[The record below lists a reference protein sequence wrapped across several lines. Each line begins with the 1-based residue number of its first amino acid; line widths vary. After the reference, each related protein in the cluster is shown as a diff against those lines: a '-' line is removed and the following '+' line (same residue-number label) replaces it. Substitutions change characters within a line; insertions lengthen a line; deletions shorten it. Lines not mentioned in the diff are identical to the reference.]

1 MAESEEAGFLQ
12 SGREIGVQE
21 IEHIREVSRGFPA
34 LSRKEL
40 AQTICEHW
48 GWVTA
53 SGAHKV
59 TACLKLLEKLEES
72 GQIRLG
78 GKRGGGP
85 YRKKGPPV
93 RTERSDPRDKIGSEL
108 GQLGRVSLEV
118 VTNKEA
124 TGLWNEYVE
133 RYHYLGYKKPFGCV
147 LRYFI
152 VSKERP
158 LGCLLMAGAAKSL
171 GARDRWIG
179 WSERQRLR
187 NLPWLIC
194 NSRYLIF
201 PWVQVKHMA
210 SHVLGQL
217 ARRVRA
223 DWEGRWGYH
232 PVLMETF
239 VDPARYPGT
248 CYRAAGWI
256 HLGQTTGAGL
266 VRPGREYTTTRKM
279 IYVKPLVRDFREQ
292 LCSDG
297 LTGRVIE

>member
-1 MAESEEAGFLQ
+1 
-12 SGREIGVQE
+12 
-21 IEHIREVSRGFPA
+21 
-34 LSRKEL
+34 
-40 AQTICEHW
+40 
-48 GWVTA
+48 
-53 SGAHKV
+53 
-59 TACLKLLEKLEES
+59 
-72 GQIRLG
+72 
-78 GKRGGGP
+78 
-85 YRKKGPPV
+85 V

-239 VDPARYPGT
+239 VDPARYRGT
-248 CYRAAGWI
+248 CYRAANWLV
-256 HLGQTTGAGL
+256 LGRTTGRGHADL
-266 VRPGREYTTTRKM
+266 THRANRS
-279 IYVKPLVRDFREQ
+279 VKDVLGYPEERIASLLASGAAQACQPAAAR
-292 LCSDG
+292 
-297 LTGRVIE
+297 T